1 MKSCIYGWKTF
12 LNFSQNL
19 VQKGTYDI
27 SEESDIACPQ
37 FESEQYGRED
47 CLFLK
52 IQVPESVFENP
63 GSSLPVMIFIH
74 GGSLLTGDYGNF
86 GPNEFMQRNI
96 VTVAINYRLGPLG
109 FLAMGNE
116 MVPGNAG
123 LRDQNMAIKWVKDNI
138 QNFGGNPD
146 LITIFGESA
155 GSFSV
160 SAQII
165 SPLSKGLFRR
175 AICQSGPAIR

>member
-1 MKSCIYGWKTF
+1 M
-12 LNFSQNL
+12 
-19 VQKGTYDI
+19 
-27 SEESDIACPQ
+27 
-37 FESEQYGRED
+37 
-47 CLFLK
+47 K
-52 IQVPESVFENP
+52 IQVPESVFENT

-86 GPNEFMQRNI
+86 GPNEFMLRNI